1 MEKLFKLKQNGT
13 NVRTEIVAGLTT
25 FFTMAYI
32 IFVNPQILGTAIVDE
47 NGQPMAASI
56 MLATC
61 IAAAIGTLLIGLLS
75 NYPLAQAPGM
85 GLNAFFAFTI
95 CGQFGYSWRAALAA
109 VFISGIIFIILTI
122 TGARGAIVKA
132 IPMQLKKAIS
142 AGIGLFI
149 ALVGL
154 TNAGLLFKSDN
165 DMPIVGLGKGALAT
179 PTTILAVVGL
189 VIVTALVVR
198 KVKGGLFIGIIA
210 ISIIGAICQFGFGV
224 DMGITL
230 PSAESFS
237 NSFSLET
244 FGQFIPGFGELFTL
258 NEGLGAAIISI
269 VTVLISLTLVDMF
282 DTIGT
287 LIGTADKAGFLDK
300 DGNLPNMSKALMADA
315 VATSVGAVL
324 GTSTVTTYV
333 ESSAGVSEGGR
344 TGLTSVTTAVMF
356 ILAIFLSPVLGVIP
370 SAATA
375 PVLIIVGVM
384 MAGGLKDINWTDIEI
399 AIPAFFTV
407 VLMPLCYSIAEGIGV
422 GFIFYTIIKMVR
434 GKFKE
439 VHPVMY
445 AFAAIFI
452 VRFVLL
458 AL

>member
-32 IFVNPQILGTAIVDE
+32 IFVNPQILGTAIIGDD
-47 NGQPMAASI
+47 GQPLSAAI
-56 MLATC
+56 LLATC
-61 IAAAIGTLLIGLLS
+61 VAAAIGTLLIGLLS

-109 VFISGIIFIILTI
+109 VFISGILFILLTV

-132 IPMQLKKAIS
+132 IPMPLKKAIS

-154 TNAGLLFKSDN
+154 TNAGLLSKSEGG
-165 DMPIVGLGKGALAT
+165 MPIMGLGDLT
-179 PTTILAVVGL
+179 VPTTLLAVVGL

-210 ISIIGAICQFGFGV
+210 TSILGAICQFGFGV
-224 DMGITL
+224 DMGILL
-230 PSAESFS
+230 PSADSFS
-237 NSFSLET
+237 TSFSMET
-244 FGQFIPGFGELFTL
+244 FGQFIPGFAELFNL
-258 NEGLGAAIISI
+258 NEGLGAAILSI

-300 DGNLPNMSKALMADA
+300 DGNLPNMNKALMADA

-344 TGLTSVTTAVMF
+344 TGLTSVTTAIMF
-356 ILAIFLSPVLGVIP
+356 LLAIFLSPVLGVIP
-370 SAATA
+370 GAATA

-384 MAGGLKDINWTDIEI
+384 MAGGLKDIDWTDIDI

-407 VLMPLCYSIAEGIGV
+407 VLMPFCYSIAEGIGV

-452 VRFVLL
+452 VRFILL